1 MYKIVELSDT
11 VRIPPEFIGQDLG
24 KVMDKLVQQSFEGR
38 LSKQHGMTVLT
49 MDVEPLGEGSVIH
62 GDGAIFQRV
71 KFRALTFKPEV
82 HELVHG
88 IICEVVEFGAFAHIG
103 PLDALVHMS
112 QVMNDFVSADVANER
127 LTGKESG
134 RALTAH
140 HALLLLK
147 AMGVPR
153 ERVLIELAYAE
164 NEAGRPAQARIALGK
179 IRAPVEGPMA
189 AQFHAVTAFVQE
201 RLNRAMTRDNG
212 LVLGRRTL
220 STANQL
226 IEVASDTAAVVP
238 RSLHTA
244 GAMTCIASSWLVW
257 RAW

>member
-49 MDVEPLGEGSVIH
+49 LDVQPIGEGSVIH

-71 KFRALTFKPEV
+71 KFRALTFKPEI
-82 HELVHG
+82 HELVNG

-134 RALTAH
+134 RALAIGDNVRARIVTAS
-140 HALLLLK
+140 LNELS
-147 AMGVPR
+147 PR
-153 ERVLIELAYAE
+153 ESKIGLTMRQ
-164 NEAGRPAQARIALGK
+164 PALGK
-179 IRAPVEGPMA
+179 LEWIDEDRARSKAGTSA
-189 AQFHAVTAFVQE
+189 NADAQLQQQE
-201 RLNRAMTRDNG
+201 RPKKQKKPEA
-212 LVLGRRTL
+212 
-220 STANQL
+220 
-226 IEVASDTAAVVP
+226 P
-238 RSLHTA
+238 REA
-244 GAMTCIASSWLVW
+244 PQ
-257 RAW
+257 

>member
-49 MDVEPLGEGSVIH
+49 LDVEPLGEGTVIH

-71 KFRALTFKPEV
+71 KFRALTFRPEV

-112 QVMNDFVSADVANER
+112 QVMNDFVSADVSNER

-134 RALTAH
+134 RALTIGDNVRARIVT
-140 HALLLLK
+140 ASLNELS
-147 AMGVPR
+147 PR
-153 ERVLIELAYAE
+153 ESKIGLTMRQPALGRLEWIEE
-164 NEAGRPAQARIALGK
+164 DRTRGQRGGPGEGPEGGEHRPAKKQKGPSSTPP
-179 IRAPVEGPMA
+179 RAPEKEA
-189 AQFHAVTAFVQE
+189 A
-201 RLNRAMTRDNG
+201 
-212 LVLGRRTL
+212 
-220 STANQL
+220 
-226 IEVASDTAAVVP
+226 
-238 RSLHTA
+238 
-244 GAMTCIASSWLVW
+244 
-257 RAW
+257 

>member
-49 MDVEPLGEGSVIH
+49 LDVEPLGQGIVIH

-134 RALTAH
+134 RALTIGDNVRARIVT
-140 HALLLLK
+140 ASLNELS
-147 AMGVPR
+147 PR
-153 ERVLIELAYAE
+153 ESKIGLTMRQ
-164 NEAGRPAQARIALGK
+164 PALGRLEWIEEDRARGAK
-179 IRAPVEGPMA
+179 GGQGEGPEGGEQRAPPKKQKGPSSQPPKAPEKEA
-189 AQFHAVTAFVQE
+189 A
-201 RLNRAMTRDNG
+201 
-212 LVLGRRTL
+212 
-220 STANQL
+220 
-226 IEVASDTAAVVP
+226 
-238 RSLHTA
+238 
-244 GAMTCIASSWLVW
+244 
-257 RAW
+257 